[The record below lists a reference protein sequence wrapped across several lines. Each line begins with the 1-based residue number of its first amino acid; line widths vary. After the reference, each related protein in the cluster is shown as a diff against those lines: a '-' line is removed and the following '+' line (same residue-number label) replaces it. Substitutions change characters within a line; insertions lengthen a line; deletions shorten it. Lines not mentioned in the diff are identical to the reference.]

1 MSSQKPT
8 TRSFS
13 LILYQHRFSLGYAI
27 FSLALLVFASLQR
40 SDLVFAN
47 LLTSILLGLLAISVL
62 VVSYIFSQVDSAK
75 RQSIAL
81 ITLALQS
88 LVTLGLVISS
98 GGYQSLL
105 WATLLIPSVAAPLLL
120 SGRMASVILFVIWLG
135 YAGVM
140 ALAPSEALVGSLIEW
155 GLRVSGIALVAFML
169 YRARRAEEDSQRGI
183 KRREKIMHEF
193 LELSNRLRLTSAP
206 NEVLEE
212 ILQVLQTSGDFNCVT
227 LCRVNEQNKQA
238 VVELAIG
245 ASGRR
250 LNALEGLSFPK
261 DQVAGRF
268 TPDYKIGSS
277 SFFTDVLPFRTLTN
291 EIHVLL
297 PIKNQLIDTQ
307 SIVTVS
313 ADIQH
318 RAQLEADLPLIEML
332 ANLASA
338 SLENNTLYSTM
349 EQRVFEATT
358 AMGRGQEELA
368 IARDRAETLYR
379 IVRTLSVTLD
389 EREVLSQA
397 LLLIAQ
403 ATEAEQGGIMMVE
416 PNTGRLVF
424 RTTLDRKQ
432 GGQAVGLERAQG
444 LAGWVIASREISIVP
459 NTAKDSR
466 WQNPSGQKAREQ
478 SALVVPMIYE
488 DQPLGVLVLT
498 HSSLDH
504 FRQEHGQLALA
515 ANGQIAS
522 AYTKAQLYR
531 FTTEQTEQLQ
541 HTVQQREEE
550 ASKSLAILRSIAD
563 GVVVGDRL
571 GRIRMINPAA
581 EQILGIKSE
590 AFIGRQMSE
599 LPGVPLDSTLDQ
611 IEEMQ
616 QLQVDGRTLRAH
628 YAPVVTANNERF
640 GGVVVYHDISR
651 EVLADRLKSEFIATA
666 SHELRTPLTSIRGY
680 IDLLL
685 LGTLGPL
692 SQAQND
698 FLKVVKT
705 NVVRLVELIDDL
717 LDVSRAEAGEM
728 RLKRESTDITEVLY
742 EAGEAL
748 YTQFTSRSISL
759 AIDVPENLPPVIADR
774 QRLRQI
780 IVNLV
785 NNACKYTPEGGRV
798 DVIVRNEFD
807 KIRIDVRDNGVG
819 IAEGA
824 QEHIFTPF
832 FRADNPLREQAG
844 GTGLGLSITKTLVDL
859 HGGEIWFKSNEGE
872 GSTFS
877 FTLPL
882 GNNDWTPAEWLSD
895 IA

>member
-1 MSSQKPT
+1 
-8 TRSFS
+8 
-13 LILYQHRFSLGYAI
+13 
-27 FSLALLVFASLQR
+27 
-40 SDLVFAN
+40 
-47 LLTSILLGLLAISVL
+47 
-62 VVSYIFSQVDSAK
+62 
-75 RQSIAL
+75 
-81 ITLALQS
+81 
-88 LVTLGLVISS
+88 
-98 GGYQSLL
+98 
-105 WATLLIPSVAAPLLL
+105 
-120 SGRMASVILFVIWLG
+120 
-135 YAGVM
+135 
-140 ALAPSEALVGSLIEW
+140 
-155 GLRVSGIALVAFML
+155 
-169 YRARRAEEDSQRGI
+169 
-183 KRREKIMHEF
+183 
-193 LELSNRLRLTSAP
+193 
-206 NEVLEE
+206 
-212 ILQVLQTSGDFNCVT
+212 
-227 LCRVNEQNKQA
+227 
-238 VVELAIG
+238 
-245 ASGRR
+245 
-250 LNALEGLSFPK
+250 
-261 DQVAGRF
+261 
-268 TPDYKIGSS
+268 
-277 SFFTDVLPFRTLTN
+277 
-291 EIHVLL
+291 
-297 PIKNQLIDTQ
+297 
-307 SIVTVS
+307 
-313 ADIQH
+313 
-318 RAQLEADLPLIEML
+318 
-332 ANLASA
+332 
-338 SLENNTLYSTM
+338 
-349 EQRVFEATT
+349 
-358 AMGRGQEELA
+358 
-368 IARDRAETLYR
+368 
-379 IVRTLSVTLD
+379 
-389 EREVLSQA
+389 
-397 LLLIAQ
+397 
-403 ATEAEQGGIMMVE
+403 
-416 PNTGRLVF
+416 
-424 RTTLDRKQ
+424 
-432 GGQAVGLERAQG
+432 
-444 LAGWVIASREISIVP
+444 
-459 NTAKDSR
+459 
-466 WQNPSGQKAREQ
+466 
-478 SALVVPMIYE
+478 
-488 DQPLGVLVLT
+488 
-498 HSSLDH
+498 
-504 FRQEHGQLALA
+504 
-515 ANGQIAS
+515 
-522 AYTKAQLYR
+522 
-531 FTTEQTEQLQ
+531 
-541 HTVQQREEE
+541 VQQREEE

-819 IAEGA
+819 ITEGA